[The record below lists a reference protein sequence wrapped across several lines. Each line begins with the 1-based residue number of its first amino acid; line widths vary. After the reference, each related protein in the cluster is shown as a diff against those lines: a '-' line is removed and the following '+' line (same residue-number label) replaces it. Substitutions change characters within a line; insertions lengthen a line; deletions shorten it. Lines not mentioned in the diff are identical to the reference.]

1 MTNTAENISKVT
13 ALKTIKETQWV
24 GNLTFDSLDK
34 CLTSMNFNTLNS
46 GWYKAAALRINGLKG
61 IFMLNEDGGLNFEQK
76 VTKLEENKFLIESL
90 SNEGFN
96 QFENK
101 YCELI

>member
-1 MTNTAENISKVT
+1 MTNTAENIAKVT

-34 CLTSMNFNTLNS
+34 CFTSMNFNTLNS
-46 GWYKAAALRINGLKG
+46 GWYKPAALRINGLKG

-76 VTKLEENKFLIESL
+76 VIKLDENKFLIESL

>member
-1 MTNTAENISKVT
+1 
-13 ALKTIKETQWV
+13 
-24 GNLTFDSLDK
+24 
-34 CLTSMNFNTLNS
+34 MNFNTLNS
-46 GWYKAAALRINGLKG
+46 GWYKPTALRINGLKG